1 MDIDQISFGI
11 KASAGKASTSLDR
24 LVQSLDKLND
34 AFARVQTSGS
44 GAIDT
49 LNGIVSASSG
59 IKTGL
64 KGASASAKTTST
76 AMKQVTAT
84 TRQTS
89 TALNTMRSRLKTVGS
104 AMVGVHRDTKTAT
117 SGMSRLIQKI
127 TQITFVVYVARRALR
142 AFGQGIKASI
152 AYVEN
157 LNLFMV
163 ALGENTSRATG
174 FIKEMSESLYLD
186 EAQLTRVQGL
196 FYQISEALG
205 LSSDKAYTLSENF
218 TKLAYDLASFY
229 NITIEDAVTKLQAGL
244 VGETEPLRRIGII
257 ITENNLAETARNL
270 GIKKSIRNMTEMEK
284 IQLRYVTALQQT
296 KNAQGDLARTLEQ
309 PENLLR
315 ILREQ
320 FHVLMRE
327 LGNVA
332 IPIIKKLIPQVIG
345 LTMALADLARQMAK
359 TLGYDAPEIRDDLGG
374 FMKTVSDESNDIE
387 KSTDNTQK
395 NWAKILKYTRDSAS
409 AMTGI
414 DELNVLSDDESG
426 LTGASIDDLFPTADD
441 VKSQID
447 LGIDDYNNNMEA
459 SKGIFDDII
468 LKWKT
473 LFTEIGKVFET
484 TKTAVK
490 GLWDEV
496 FGGEGPDG
504 DRMEGLRIMNEI
516 VTGIANGATD
526 IVKYF
531 KELYNDALKP
541 VFELIAPDWFKN
553 LSEGT
558 GGELAKAVA
567 FLTKAF
573 IVWKTIKFA
582 SNLIMGLAHILTI
595 GGMIAGPTG
604 LLALFTAMGAIKIGF
619 DIADAIEQDS
629 FDELGKTLKN
639 AIIAGLGAAALTGS
653 VKNGAIVFN
662 IVALLD
668 LDLGAGWRNLI
679 EAGTDKIF
687 GPKEDP
693 NALGKAL
700 QGVSD
705 TVDLVEDNF
714 QDTGIGKV
722 LGMFDLVGA
731 LIDLGTI
738 IKNTLKPTD
747 KKIERTPRNYAN
759 GGVPEKGNLFVA
771 GEKGPE
777 LVTEHNGETVVMNEQ
792 QLKDRGI
799 SLYADGVNV
808 PKWNRFERAQ
818 VQAPQVPSWNTFER
832 AQVQAP
838 QVPSWT
844 SKERMASA
852 GYTADNKY
860 RGESIAN
867 LTTAMDKMNSDI
879 GEGLVLVGEK
889 IWDGL
894 QWLGEIPVL
903 DQMKEGAKFIGKWAS
918 KGFKVGTE
926 VATGLP
932 SGLAGFGQAFMNTKL
947 VKGVSDAFK
956 KFKENLEEGDGV
968 LSKTYRAFK
977 KVGEGAISLLLNS
990 FDKFA
995 NSKSFQ
1001 SLFKSAPD
1009 EGGSTLQQ
1017 QEAMGGII
1025 GGILGEGP
1033 AGQIFALAQ
1042 HIADGTV
1049 GKFLESAPL
1058 MIEAGV
1064 DFLENLLVG
1073 MVEAMP
1079 AIIEAI
1085 PEVIETIV
1093 GVLTN
1098 KDSLNMII
1106 ESLVSVVASIV
1117 QALPDIIFALVD
1129 AIPDIVM
1136 TLIEVFVEN
1145 LPLFLKLGVAIG
1157 VAILEGIANL
1167 LIGGINAIIHGINKI
1182 IPGSRW
1188 DIDKIGK
1195 ADFSAMMPKFA
1206 DGGFPNQGQMFIARE
1221 AGAELVGNI
1230 GGSTAVANNDQI
1242 VTAVSDGVYRAVSQ
1256 AMSEQ
1261 GGQRVSLRVD
1271 GRRMSEAMDLASKK
1285 RGLAFGTGGY

>member
-1 MDIDQISFGI
+1 
-11 KASAGKASTSLDR
+11 
-24 LVQSLDKLND
+24 
-34 AFARVQTSGS
+34 
-44 GAIDT
+44 
-49 LNGIVSASSG
+49 
-59 IKTGL
+59 
-64 KGASASAKTTST
+64 
-76 AMKQVTAT
+76 
-84 TRQTS
+84 
-89 TALNTMRSRLKTVGS
+89 
-104 AMVGVHRDTKTAT
+104 
-117 SGMSRLIQKI
+117 
-127 TQITFVVYVARRALR
+127 
-142 AFGQGIKASI
+142 
-152 AYVEN
+152 
-157 LNLFMV
+157 
-163 ALGENTSRATG
+163 
-174 FIKEMSESLYLD
+174 
-186 EAQLTRVQGL
+186 
-196 FYQISEALG
+196 
-205 LSSDKAYTLSENF
+205 
-218 TKLAYDLASFY
+218 
-229 NITIEDAVTKLQAGL
+229 
-244 VGETEPLRRIGII
+244 
-257 ITENNLAETARNL
+257 
-270 GIKKSIRNMTEMEK
+270 
-284 IQLRYVTALQQT
+284 
-296 KNAQGDLARTLEQ
+296 
-309 PENLLR
+309 
-315 ILREQ
+315 
-320 FHVLMRE
+320 
-327 LGNVA
+327 
-332 IPIIKKLIPQVIG
+332 
-345 LTMALADLARQMAK
+345 
-359 TLGYDAPEIRDDLGG
+359 
-374 FMKTVSDESNDIE
+374 
-387 KSTDNTQK
+387 
-395 NWAKILKYTRDSAS
+395 
-409 AMTGI
+409 
-414 DELNVLSDDESG
+414 
-426 LTGASIDDLFPTADD
+426 
-441 VKSQID
+441 
-447 LGIDDYNNNMEA
+447 
-459 SKGIFDDII
+459 
-468 LKWKT
+468 
-473 LFTEIGKVFET
+473 
-484 TKTAVK
+484 
-490 GLWDEV
+490 
-496 FGGEGPDG
+496 
-504 DRMEGLRIMNEI
+504 MEGLRIMNEI

-693 NALGKAL
+693 NALGRSL
-700 QGVSD
+700 QWLSD
-705 TVDLVEDNF
+705 KTTVVEENF
-714 QDTGIGKV
+714 KETGIGKV

-731 LIDLGTI
+731 LIDLGTAI
-738 IKNTLKPTD
+738 RDTLKPHEAKLSTN
-747 KKIERTPRNYAN
+747 TPSGYAN

-808 PKWNRFERAQ
+808 PKWNIFERAQ
-818 VQAPQVPSWNTFER
+818 VQPT
-832 AQVQAP
+832 

-852 GYTADNKY
+852 GYTDDNKY

-867 LTTAMDKMNSDI
+867 LTTAIDKMNSDI
-879 GEGLVLVGEK
+879 GEGLVWVGEK

-894 QWLGEIPVL
+894 QWLGELPVL

-932 SGLAGFGQAFMNTKL
+932 SGLAGLGQAFMNTKV

-956 KFKENLEEGDGV
+956 NLKESLEEGDGV
-968 LSKTYRAFK
+968 LGKTYRAFK
-977 KVGEGAISLLLNS
+977 KVGEGAVTLLFSS
-990 FDKFA
+990 FKKFA
-995 NSKSFQ
+995 DSKSFQ
-1001 SLFKSAPD
+1001 TLFKSAPA
-1009 EGGSTLQQ
+1009 EGGTTLQQ
-1017 QEAMGGII
+1017 QEAMGGVI
-1025 GGILGEGP
+1025 GAILGEGP
-1033 AGQIFALAQ
+1033 AGKIFALAQ
-1042 HIADGTV
+1042 YIADGTV

-1064 DFLENLLVG
+1064 DFLENLLTGVA
-1073 MVEAMP
+1073 EAMP

-1085 PEVIETIV
+1085 PKVIETIV

-1195 ADFSAMMPKFA
+1195 ADFSGMMPKFA
-1206 DGGFPNQGQMFIARE
+1206 EGGFPNQGQMFIARE

>member
-104 AMVGVHRDTKTAT
+104 AMVGVHRDTKNAT

-142 AFGQGIKASI
+142 AFGQGIQESI

-374 FMKTVSDESNDIE
+374 FMKTVADESNDIE

-693 NALGKAL
+693 NALGRSL
-700 QGVSD
+700 QWLSD
-705 TVDLVEDNF
+705 KTTVVEENF
-714 QDTGIGKV
+714 KETGIGKV

-731 LIDLGTI
+731 LIDLGTAI
-738 IKNTLKPTD
+738 RDTLKPHEAKLSTN
-747 KKIERTPRNYAN
+747 TPSGYAN

-808 PKWNRFERAQ
+808 PKWNIFERAQ
-818 VQAPQVPSWNTFER
+818 VQPT
-832 AQVQAP
+832 

-852 GYTADNKY
+852 GYTDDNKY

-867 LTTAMDKMNSDI
+867 LTTAIDKMNSDI
-879 GEGLVLVGEK
+879 GEGLVWVGEK

-894 QWLGEIPVL
+894 QWLGELPVL

-932 SGLAGFGQAFMNTKL
+932 SGLAGLGQAFMNTKV

-956 KFKENLEEGDGV
+956 NLKESLEEGDGV
-968 LSKTYRAFK
+968 LGKTYRAFK
-977 KVGEGAISLLLNS
+977 KVGEGAVTLLFSS
-990 FDKFA
+990 FKKFA
-995 NSKSFQ
+995 DSKSFQ
-1001 SLFKSAPD
+1001 TLFKSAPA
-1009 EGGSTLQQ
+1009 EGGTTLQQ
-1017 QEAMGGII
+1017 QEAMGGVI
-1025 GGILGEGP
+1025 GAILGEGP
-1033 AGQIFALAQ
+1033 AGKIFALAQ
-1042 HIADGTV
+1042 YIADGTV

-1064 DFLENLLVG
+1064 DFLENLLTGVA
-1073 MVEAMP
+1073 EAMP

-1085 PEVIETIV
+1085 PKVIETIV

-1195 ADFSAMMPKFA
+1195 ADFSGMMPKFA
-1206 DGGFPNQGQMFIARE
+1206 EGGFPNQGQMFIARE

>member
-1 MDIDQISFGI
+1 
-11 KASAGKASTSLDR
+11 
-24 LVQSLDKLND
+24 
-34 AFARVQTSGS
+34 
-44 GAIDT
+44 
-49 LNGIVSASSG
+49 
-59 IKTGL
+59 
-64 KGASASAKTTST
+64 
-76 AMKQVTAT
+76 
-84 TRQTS
+84 
-89 TALNTMRSRLKTVGS
+89 
-104 AMVGVHRDTKTAT
+104 
-117 SGMSRLIQKI
+117 
-127 TQITFVVYVARRALR
+127 
-142 AFGQGIKASI
+142 
-152 AYVEN
+152 
-157 LNLFMV
+157 
-163 ALGENTSRATG
+163 
-174 FIKEMSESLYLD
+174 
-186 EAQLTRVQGL
+186 
-196 FYQISEALG
+196 
-205 LSSDKAYTLSENF
+205 
-218 TKLAYDLASFY
+218 LAYDLASFY

-332 IPIIKKLIPQVIG
+332 IPIIKTLIPQVIG
-345 LTMALADLARQMAK
+345 LTMALSDLARQMAK
-359 TLGYDAPEIRDDLGG
+359 TLGYEAPEIRDDLGG
-374 FMKTVSDESNDIE
+374 FMKTVADESNDIE
-387 KSTDNTQK
+387 KSTDNIQK

-468 LKWKT
+468 QQWKD

-490 GLWDEV
+490 GLWNEV
-496 FGGEGPDG
+496 FGGEGLDG
-504 DRMEGLRIMNEI
+504 DRMAGLRIMNEI
-516 VTGIANGATD
+516 VTGIVTGVTD
-526 IVKYF
+526 MIKLF
-531 KELYNDALKP
+531 KELYRDALKP
-541 VFELIAPDWFKN
+541 MFELIAPDWMVN

-558 GGELAKAVA
+558 DGELAKAVA

-693 NALGKAL
+693 NALGRSL
-700 QGVSD
+700 QWLSD
-705 TVDLVEDNF
+705 KTTVVEENF
-714 QDTGIGKV
+714 KETGIGKV

-731 LIDLGTI
+731 LIDLGTAI
-738 IKNTLKPTD
+738 RDTLKPYEAKLSTN
-747 KKIERTPRNYAN
+747 TPSGYAN

-808 PKWNRFERAQ
+808 PKWNI
-818 VQAPQVPSWNTFER
+818 FER

-852 GYTADNKY
+852 GYTADNKD
-860 RGESIAN
+860 REESIAN
-867 LTTAMDKMNSDI
+867 LTVAMDKMNSDI
-879 GEGLVLVGEK
+879 GEGLVWVGEK

-894 QWLGEIPVL
+894 QWLGELPVL

-926 VATGLP
+926 IATGLP
-932 SGLAGFGQAFMNTKL
+932 SGLVGFGQAFMNTKL

-968 LSKTYRAFK
+968 LSKTYRAFR
-977 KVGEGAISLLLNS
+977 KVGEGAITLLLAS
-990 FDKFA
+990 FEKFA
-995 NSKSFQ
+995 GSKRIQ
-1001 SLFKSAPD
+1001 QLFNPAKAPSNGTTTED
-1009 EGGSTLQQ
+1009 QQ
-1017 QEAMGGII
+1017 KAMGDVI
-1025 GGILGEGP
+1025 GAILGEGP

-1042 HIADGTV
+1042 YIEDGTV

-1085 PEVIETIV
+1085 PKVIETIV

-1129 AIPDIVM
+1129 AIPTIVM

-1167 LIGGINAIIHGINKI
+1167 LIGGINAIIASVNQI

-1188 DIDKIGK
+1188 DIGKIGQ
-1195 ADFSAMMPKFA
+1195 ADFSAMMPTFA

>member
-1 MDIDQISFGI
+1 
-11 KASAGKASTSLDR
+11 
-24 LVQSLDKLND
+24 
-34 AFARVQTSGS
+34 
-44 GAIDT
+44 
-49 LNGIVSASSG
+49 
-59 IKTGL
+59 
-64 KGASASAKTTST
+64 
-76 AMKQVTAT
+76 
-84 TRQTS
+84 
-89 TALNTMRSRLKTVGS
+89 
-104 AMVGVHRDTKTAT
+104 
-117 SGMSRLIQKI
+117 
-127 TQITFVVYVARRALR
+127 
-142 AFGQGIKASI
+142 
-152 AYVEN
+152 
-157 LNLFMV
+157 
-163 ALGENTSRATG
+163 
-174 FIKEMSESLYLD
+174 
-186 EAQLTRVQGL
+186 
-196 FYQISEALG
+196 
-205 LSSDKAYTLSENF
+205 
-218 TKLAYDLASFY
+218 
-229 NITIEDAVTKLQAGL
+229 
-244 VGETEPLRRIGII
+244 
-257 ITENNLAETARNL
+257 
-270 GIKKSIRNMTEMEK
+270 
-284 IQLRYVTALQQT
+284 
-296 KNAQGDLARTLEQ
+296 
-309 PENLLR
+309 
-315 ILREQ
+315 
-320 FHVLMRE
+320 
-327 LGNVA
+327 
-332 IPIIKKLIPQVIG
+332 
-345 LTMALADLARQMAK
+345 
-359 TLGYDAPEIRDDLGG
+359 
-374 FMKTVSDESNDIE
+374 
-387 KSTDNTQK
+387 
-395 NWAKILKYTRDSAS
+395 
-409 AMTGI
+409 
-414 DELNVLSDDESG
+414 
-426 LTGASIDDLFPTADD
+426 
-441 VKSQID
+441 
-447 LGIDDYNNNMEA
+447 
-459 SKGIFDDII
+459 
-468 LKWKT
+468 
-473 LFTEIGKVFET
+473 
-484 TKTAVK
+484 
-490 GLWDEV
+490 
-496 FGGEGPDG
+496 
-504 DRMEGLRIMNEI
+504 
-516 VTGIANGATD
+516 
-526 IVKYF
+526 
-531 KELYNDALKP
+531 
-541 VFELIAPDWFKN
+541 
-553 LSEGT
+553 
-558 GGELAKAVA
+558 
-567 FLTKAF
+567 
-573 IVWKTIKFA
+573 
-582 SNLIMGLAHILTI
+582 
-595 GGMIAGPTG
+595 
-604 LLALFTAMGAIKIGF
+604 
-619 DIADAIEQDS
+619 
-629 FDELGKTLKN
+629 
-639 AIIAGLGAAALTGS
+639 
-653 VKNGAIVFN
+653 
-662 IVALLD
+662 
-668 LDLGAGWRNLI
+668 
-679 EAGTDKIF
+679 
-687 GPKEDP
+687 
-693 NALGKAL
+693 
-700 QGVSD
+700 
-705 TVDLVEDNF
+705 
-714 QDTGIGKV
+714 
-722 LGMFDLVGA
+722 MFDLVGA

-956 KFKENLEEGDGV
+956 NLKERLEEGDGV

>member
-1 MDIDQISFGI
+1 
-11 KASAGKASTSLDR
+11 
-24 LVQSLDKLND
+24 
-34 AFARVQTSGS
+34 
-44 GAIDT
+44 
-49 LNGIVSASSG
+49 
-59 IKTGL
+59 
-64 KGASASAKTTST
+64 
-76 AMKQVTAT
+76 
-84 TRQTS
+84 
-89 TALNTMRSRLKTVGS
+89 
-104 AMVGVHRDTKTAT
+104 MVGVHRDTKNAT

-142 AFGQGIKASI
+142 AFGQGIQESI

-374 FMKTVSDESNDIE
+374 FMKTVADESNDIE

-693 NALGKAL
+693 NALGRSL
-700 QGVSD
+700 QWLSD
-705 TVDLVEDNF
+705 KTTVVEENF
-714 QDTGIGKV
+714 KETGIGKV

-731 LIDLGTI
+731 LIDLGTAI
-738 IKNTLKPTD
+738 RDTLKPHEAKLSTN
-747 KKIERTPRNYAN
+747 TPSGYAN

-808 PKWNRFERAQ
+808 PKWNIFERAQ
-818 VQAPQVPSWNTFER
+818 VQPT
-832 AQVQAP
+832 

-852 GYTADNKY
+852 GYTDDNKY

-867 LTTAMDKMNSDI
+867 LTTAIDKMNSDI
-879 GEGLVLVGEK
+879 GEGLVWVGEK

-894 QWLGEIPVL
+894 QWLGELPVL

-932 SGLAGFGQAFMNTKL
+932 SGLAGLGQAFMNTKV

-956 KFKENLEEGDGV
+956 NLKESLEEGDGV
-968 LSKTYRAFK
+968 LGKTYRAFK
-977 KVGEGAISLLLNS
+977 KVGEGAVTLLFSS
-990 FDKFA
+990 FKKFA
-995 NSKSFQ
+995 DSKSFQ
-1001 SLFKSAPD
+1001 TLFKSAPA
-1009 EGGSTLQQ
+1009 EGGTTLQQ
-1017 QEAMGGII
+1017 QEAMGGVI
-1025 GGILGEGP
+1025 GAILGEGP
-1033 AGQIFALAQ
+1033 AGKIFALAQ
-1042 HIADGTV
+1042 YIADGTV

-1064 DFLENLLVG
+1064 DFLENLLTGVA
-1073 MVEAMP
+1073 EAMP

-1085 PEVIETIV
+1085 PKVIETIV

-1195 ADFSAMMPKFA
+1195 ADFSGMMPKFA
-1206 DGGFPNQGQMFIARE
+1206 EGGFPNQGQMFIARE

>member
-44 GAIDT
+44 GAIAT

-76 AMKQVTAT
+76 AMKQVTTT

-89 TALNTMRSRLKTVGS
+89 TALTDMRSRLKTVGS

-142 AFGQGIKASI
+142 AFGQGIQASI

-374 FMKTVSDESNDIE
+374 FMKTVADESNDIE

-693 NALGKAL
+693 NALGRSL
-700 QGVSD
+700 QWLSD
-705 TVDLVEDNF
+705 KTTVVEENF
-714 QDTGIGKV
+714 KETGIGKV

-731 LIDLGTI
+731 LIDLGTAI
-738 IKNTLKPTD
+738 RDTLKPHEAKLSTN
-747 KKIERTPRNYAN
+747 TPSGYAN

-808 PKWNRFERAQ
+808 PKWNIFERAQ
-818 VQAPQVPSWNTFER
+818 VQPT
-832 AQVQAP
+832 

-852 GYTADNKY
+852 GYTDDNKY

-867 LTTAMDKMNSDI
+867 LTTAIDKMNSDI
-879 GEGLVLVGEK
+879 GEGLVWVGEK

-894 QWLGEIPVL
+894 QWLGELPVL

-932 SGLAGFGQAFMNTKL
+932 SGLAGLGQAFMNTKV

-956 KFKENLEEGDGV
+956 NLKESLEEGDGV
-968 LSKTYRAFK
+968 LGKTYRAFK
-977 KVGEGAISLLLNS
+977 KVGEGAVTLLFGS
-990 FDKFA
+990 FKKFA
-995 NSKSFQ
+995 DSKSFQ
-1001 SLFKSAPD
+1001 TLFKSAPA
-1009 EGGSTLQQ
+1009 EGGTTLQQ
-1017 QEAMGGII
+1017 QEAMGSVI
-1025 GGILGEGP
+1025 GSILGEGP
-1033 AGQIFALAQ
+1033 AGKIFALAQ
-1042 HIADGTV
+1042 YIADGTV

-1064 DFLENLLVG
+1064 DFLENLLTGVA
-1073 MVEAMP
+1073 EAMP

-1085 PEVIETIV
+1085 PKVIETIV

-1195 ADFSAMMPKFA
+1195 ADFSAMMPTFA
-1206 DGGFPNQGQMFIARE
+1206 DGGFPNEGQMFIARE

-1256 AMSEQ
+1256 AMGEQ